1 MMKYIAFFQFYFF
14 VVPRKMIKE
23 VWLLI
28 EFFACLFYLPFSYIA
43 VHFSLKELKRYI
55 IVMRRRSF
63 FHEVCAIEMNKLLLL
78 LVEIVFWFVILFQN
92 IEICNY
98 YPPKKMFRY
107 FCEKNVLYMAWT
119 ILDTWKETVPEKV
132 WKQNNRLTFNP
143 GWALIGIWT
152 TQPRGSEFNSLIG
165 IKYSSLIIKKW
176 HSKSYIG

>member
-1 MMKYIAFFQFYFF
+1 MKYIAFFQFYFF

-43 VHFSLKELKRYI
+43 VHFSLKESKRYI
-55 IVMRRRSF
+55 
-63 FHEVCAIEMNKLLLL
+63 
-78 LVEIVFWFVILFQN
+78 VEIVFWFVILFQN